1 MHLKSVTV
9 TMLIEW
15 TEHQKAQRRKEKH
28 EQKGKIFDAVSI
40 IPFSA
45 DVAVSYRGNQA

>member
-1 MHLKSVTV
+1 
-9 TMLIEW
+9 MLIEW
-15 TEHQKAQRRKEKH
+15 TEQQKAQRRKEKH

-45 DVAVSYRGNQA
+45 DVAVGCRGNQA

>member
-1 MHLKSVTV
+1 
-9 TMLIEW
+9 MLIEW
-15 TEHQKAQRRKEKH
+15 TEHQKAQKEKH